1 MMKADVLSGF
11 DTIEICIAYNI
22 DGIKTDTLPFDLN
35 LGDIKPIYKSFKGW
49 AQDISKISEDGDLPI
64 ELHNY
69 VSFIEDFVG
78 VPIKLISVGPDRSE
92 TIYRK

>member
-11 DTIEICIAYNI
+11 ETIEACISYNI
-22 DGIKTDTLPFDLN
+22 DGVETKTLPFDLN
-35 LGDIKPIYKSFKGW
+35 SGNIKPIYKSFKGW
-49 AQDISKISEDGDLPI
+49 TEDISKTSKDEELPI

-69 VSFIEDFVG
+69 VSFIEEFVE

-92 TIYRK
+92 TIYRI